1 MLVAANQ
8 DASLSRVFST
18 FSAATPSIYLD
29 IDREKASVLGLK
41 LSSIFQAL
49 QTSLGGY
56 YVNDFNLFGRT
67 WQVQLQAEAADR
79 SSVADIYRINVR
91 SDSGELIP
99 LRSLVEV
106 RLVLGPQ
113 ALIRYNNRRAVTIQ
127 GSPAPGVSS
136 GQALA
141 AMESVAA
148 RALPPGYRGDWT
160 DTAFQ
165 EKRAEGQTT
174 IVLGFA
180 ILFAYLFLV
189 GLYESWTIPVPVLL
203 SVSVGIVGSFVG
215 LVLGGLTL
223 DLYGQIG
230 LVVLIGLAA
239 KNGILI
245 VEFAKDEREK
255 GVPLLEAATNGAQA
269 ALPPGDDDELRLHPG
284 PAAVGDRG
292 RPEHAGAAQCRHPGV
307 RRHDR
312 GQLPRDL
319 RHPDPIRGVPGIAGP
334 DQRNR
339 DEIAAARRREAVSI
353 QHDR

>member
-1 MLVAANQ
+1 M
-8 DASLSRVFST
+8 STTST
-18 FSAATPSIYLD
+18 FSAAP
-29 IDREKASVLGLK
+29 G
-41 LSSIFQAL
+41 
-49 QTSLGGY
+49 
-56 YVNDFNLFGRT
+56 
-67 WQVQLQAEAADR
+67 R
-79 SSVADIYRINVR
+79 SSYRQRPPIGPRSTDIYRINVR

-99 LRSLVEV
+99 LRSIVEV

-127 GSPAPGVSS
+127 GSPAPGASS

-141 AMESVAA
+141 AMEAVAA
-148 RALPPGYRGDWT
+148 RTLPPGYRGDWT

-215 LVLGGLTL
+215 LVLCGLTL

-245 VEFAKDEREK
+245 VEFAKEEREK
-255 GVPLLEAATNGAQA
+255 GVPLLDAATNGARLRFRPVMMTSFA
-269 ALPPGDDDELRLHPG
+269 FILGLLPLVI
-284 PAAVGDRG
+284 AVG
-292 RPEHAGAAQCRHPGV
+292 PSMLA
-307 RRHDR
+307 RRNV
-312 GQLPRDL
+312 GTPVF
-319 RHPDPIRGVPGIAGP
+319 GGM
-334 DQRNR
+334 
-339 DEIAAARRREAVSI
+339 IAASFLGIFVIPILYVVFQGLR
-353 QHDR
+353 DRIKGTETKSATGTAK